1 MVSIHGSKPA
11 AVVPNRARRSPPCT
25 TDPKERRGY
34 VVWAIVGAAIAIPEL
49 WAAASKAQWPTISA
63 TVGHL
68 EVLWSPVKI
77 IVVALIAAAAI
88 QLLRYPPHRNEYA
101 ALPGRPPRWRTANGR
116 LTRATNGQAELVPFA
131 AAYLP
136 ATVTAVA
143 ASGAITAG
151 LGGGRFVVGYVIYA
165 VLAVGLLIIP
175 NVLAFRWG
183 KDVPFPT
190 LPRTLVN
197 LDGRLHWVVTVV
209 LAGLAVLV
217 VHLVAYPWP

>member
-1 MVSIHGSKPA
+1 MTLIDGSEPA
-11 AVVPNRARRSPPCT
+11 AAVPARPRRSPPSGI
-25 TDPKERRGY
+25 DPDERRGY

-49 WAAASKAQWPTISA
+49 WAAAGSKWWPTISA

-68 EVLWSPVKI
+68 EHLWSPVKI
-77 IVVALIAAAAI
+77 IVVALIAAASI

-101 ALPGRPPRWRTANGR
+101 TLPGRPARWRTANGR
-116 LTRATNGQAELVPFA
+116 LTRANNGRAELLPFA

-136 ATVTAVA
+136 ATAIAVA

-151 LGGGRFVVGYVIYA
+151 LDAGRFVVGYVIYA
-165 VLAVGLLIIP
+165 VMAVGLLIVP

-183 KDVPFPT
+183 KEVPFPT

-197 LDGRLHWVVTVV
+197 LDRRFRSAVTVV

>member
-1 MVSIHGSKPA
+1 
-11 AVVPNRARRSPPCT
+11 
-25 TDPKERRGY
+25 
-34 VVWAIVGAAIAIPEL
+34 VVWAIVGAAIAIPEI
-49 WAAASKAQWPTISA
+49 WAAVGNRWWPTISA

-68 EVLWSPVKI
+68 EQLWSPVKI
-77 IVVALIAAAAI
+77 IVVALIAASSI

-101 ALPGRPPRWRTANGR
+101 TLPGRPARWRTASGR
-116 LTRATNGQAELVPFA
+116 LTRANNGQAELLPFA

-136 ATVTAVA
+136 ATVIAVA

-151 LGGGRFVVGYVIYA
+151 LGGSRFVVGYVIYA
-165 VLAVGLLIIP
+165 VTAVGLLIAP

-183 KDVPFPT
+183 KEVPFPT

-197 LDGRLHWVVTVV
+197 LDGRFHSAVTVV
-209 LAGLAVLV
+209 LAGLAVLA

>member
-1 MVSIHGSKPA
+1 MAFVDDSEPA
-11 AVVPNRARRSPPCT
+11 AH
-25 TDPKERRGY
+25 ERWGY

-49 WAAASKAQWPTISA
+49 WAAAGNRWWPTISA
-63 TVGHL
+63 TIGHL
-68 EVLWSPVKI
+68 EQSWNPVKI
-77 IVVALIAAAAI
+77 IVVALIAAGAV
-88 QLLRYPPHRNEYA
+88 QLLRYPPHQNEYA
-101 ALPGRPPRWRTANGR
+101 ALPGRPARWRTANGR
-116 LTRATNGQAELVPFA
+116 LTRVNEGQAEMLPFA
-131 AAYLP
+131 AAYVP
-136 ATVTAVA
+136 AALIAVA

-165 VLAVGLLIIP
+165 VMAVGLLIVP

-183 KDVPFPT
+183 KEVPFPT

-197 LDGRLHWVVTVV
+197 LDGRFHAAVTVV